1 VNDKAIFIDTNIFM
15 YARGKDHPYKD
26 SCSRIILSIAEGGFL
41 ERYGVPTIDVE
52 VFQEIL
58 YRYALIEKWE
68 TGISVCQDIALLGL
82 EVIPMSF
89 SEISRMLELA
99 EAYKEGKVA
108 PRDLIH
114 TAVML
119 NHGIERILSTDRHF
133 DLIHE
138 VKRLDPKKIKI

>member
-1 VNDKAIFIDTNIFM
+1 MSVG
-15 YARGKDHPYKD
+15 RW
-26 SCSRIILSIAEGGFL
+26 IL
-41 ERYGVPTIDVE
+41 
-52 VFQEIL
+52 
-58 YRYALIEKWE
+58 E
-68 TGISVCQDIALLGL
+68 TSSDLAQP
-82 EVIPMSF
+82 PMSF

-108 PRDLIH
+108 SRDLIH